1 MFILKLCDYLMIMNN
16 FLLGIMFN
24 FGIILIMYI
33 LVEWFSFGFCII
45 FVFFMIYKDFKK
57 INIWIKELNWM
68 ILFLELIIRFI

>member
-33 LVEWFSFGFCII
+33 LVEWFCFGFCII

>member
-68 ILFLELIIRFI
+68 SLF